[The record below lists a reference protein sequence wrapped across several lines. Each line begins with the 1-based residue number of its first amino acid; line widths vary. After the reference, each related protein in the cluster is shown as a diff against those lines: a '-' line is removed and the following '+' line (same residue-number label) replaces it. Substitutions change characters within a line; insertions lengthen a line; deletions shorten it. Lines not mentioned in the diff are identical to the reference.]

1 MGTRRSRPSGS
12 KRTSGADNFT
22 LIEGVNTYLD
32 AKLHRAGILTFAQLA
47 ALSPEEIRESLGHP
61 EGVTPD
67 RIRSENWIGQA
78 RKLAGKKTTAQFVVQ
93 LVLNQ
98 DRSVS
103 STKVTH
109 SESYEEEDWIGWDEI
124 RLVRF
129 FVRHGEL
136 SLPVTE
142 TATGEEKDAV
152 SAGTEAVKSGRGIAK
167 TAARKVPLIGEPQ
180 LQEFTTLQPLS
191 RIPSLLLTQGQPF
204 NVRLSFDLP
213 ETTAPGE
220 ERIEYTTVVYAKS
233 LSRQMRQPVGVVRG
247 AAAPNERVTVEVQAT
262 ELPEGIYR
270 MEADLTLAIQ
280 TAQQSAIQRRQAQL
294 RGSLFQVC

>member
-1 MGTRRSRPSGS
+1 MSARRSRSSGP

-22 LIEGVNTYLD
+22 LIEGINTFLE

-47 ALSPEEIRESLGHP
+47 ALSPEEILESVGHP
-61 EGVTPD
+61 EGVTID
-67 RIRSENWIGQA
+67 RITSENWIGQA
-78 RKLAGKKTTAQFVVQ
+78 RKMAGKKTTAQFIVQ

-103 STKVTH
+103 STRVTH
-109 SESYEEEDWIGWDEI
+109 SESYEEEDWIGWDET

-136 SLPVTE
+136 CLPAIENAAVEEMSSEVAETE
-142 TATGEEKDAV
+142 T
-152 SAGTEAVKSGRGIAK
+152 VKSGKATAK
-167 TAARKVPLIGEPQ
+167 PAARETAGIGEPH
-180 LQEFTTLQPLS
+180 LQEFTTMPPISQA
-191 RIPSLLLTQGQPF
+191 PSLLLDQGQPF

-213 ETTAPGE
+213 PGE
-220 ERIEYTTVVYAKS
+220 ERFEYTTVVYAKS
-233 LSRQMRQPVGVVRG
+233 LSSQMRQPVGIAQG

-280 TAQQSAIQRRQAQL
+280 AAQHSPVYRRQAQL
-294 RGSLFQVC
+294 KGSLLHVC